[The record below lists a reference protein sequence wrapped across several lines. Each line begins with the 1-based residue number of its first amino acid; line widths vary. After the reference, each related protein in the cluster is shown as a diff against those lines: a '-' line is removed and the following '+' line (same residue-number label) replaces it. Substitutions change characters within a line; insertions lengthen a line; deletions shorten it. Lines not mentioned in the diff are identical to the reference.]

1 MAPRLGW
8 AIPGHTDSAC
18 SAALVA
24 GVGPYEPTNGGSR
37 RRKGDLSGTPDT
49 RNMKC
54 EKMDL
59 ILRFRCDSC
68 RKEFMVADD
77 QVEAEYLNC
86 AYCPGEVEVPEDKEG
101 DEEEE

>member
-37 RRKGDLSGTPDT
+37 RRKGDLSGAPDT
-49 RNMKC
+49 RNMKG

-68 RKEFMVADD
+68 HKEFMVADE
-77 QVEAEYLNC
+77 QVDAEYLNC
-86 AYCPGEVEVPEDKEG
+86 PHCPGEVEVPEDEEG
-101 DEEEE
+101 DEEKE